1 MLPEVDPRMEADV
14 LKQLVVDA
22 LEDMKAEETVVLD
35 VRDKTTIA
43 IYMVVASG
51 GSDRHVRSIA
61 DRVVERVRD
70 ARMGRVSEEC
80 SRDWILLD
88 AGDVVVHVMLPETRQ
103 LYALE
108 KLWSVPPAD
117 MRASANR

>member
-1 MLPEVDPRMEADV
+1 MQADA
-14 LKQLVVDA
+14 LRQLVVDA

-35 VRDKTTIA
+35 IRDRTTIA

-51 GSDRHVRSIA
+51 RSDRHVRSIA
-61 DRVVERVRD
+61 DRVVEGVRD
-70 ARMGRVSEEC
+70 ARMGRVSEER
-80 SRDWILLD
+80 SRDWVLLD

-108 KLWSVPPAD
+108 KLWSVPPAEA
-117 MRASANR
+117 RASAGQ